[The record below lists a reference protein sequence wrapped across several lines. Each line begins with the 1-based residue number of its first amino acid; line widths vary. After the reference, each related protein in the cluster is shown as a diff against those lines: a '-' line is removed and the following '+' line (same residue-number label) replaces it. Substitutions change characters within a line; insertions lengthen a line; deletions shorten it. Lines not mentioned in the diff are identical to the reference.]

1 MNRRPSVQVFD
12 AESGFTY
19 FWDRRL
25 HLCRICGSEAYIREW
40 HGIGDIICTNV
51 LCINNNPYTSER
63 GYSTHY
69 SGKYAIKKRDAIAI
83 WNKHNEEE

>member
-1 MNRRPSVQVFD
+1 MVKRPTVQLLD

-19 FWDRRL
+19 IWDRRL
-25 HLCRICGSEAYIREW
+25 HLCSICGSEAYIREW
-40 HGIGDIICTNV
+40 HGIGDVLCTNK
-51 LCINNNPYTSER
+51 LCINHSTYTTER

-83 WNKHNEEE
+83 WNAHNEEE